1 MCGPALPESI
11 RLKDLSGG
19 PLEVCFAQRSSQALE
34 FAIISRHGEQ
44 MVGEVRSLKNLET
57 LEALVLFGSDHND
70 GGFSMFGHCLR
81 FSAGGLDDLAEPIFG
96 ILY

>member
-1 MCGPALPESI
+1 
-11 RLKDLSGG
+11 
-19 PLEVCFAQRSSQALE
+19 
-34 FAIISRHGEQ
+34 
-44 MVGEVRSLKNLET
+44 MVGEVRSLKNPET
-57 LEALVLFGSDHND
+57 LEAFVLFGSDHND

>member
-1 MCGPALPESI
+1 
-11 RLKDLSGG
+11 
-19 PLEVCFAQRSSQALE
+19 
-34 FAIISRHGEQ
+34 
-44 MVGEVRSLKNLET
+44 MVGEARSLKNP
-57 LEALVLFGSDHND
+57 EALKAFVLFGIDYND